1 MATRLE
7 KLEKRKARINDEAR
21 KEREHRGYVRS
32 QPKGS
37 DSIRDISEIPYL
49 RLIP

>member
-1 MATRLE
+1 MAIRLE
-7 KLEKRKARINDEAR
+7 KLERRKARINDEAR
-21 KEREHRGYVRS
+21 KERDRRAYFAS
-32 QPKGS
+32 QPRGS